1 MSPAVLDQAQKAM
14 ERVGPN
20 TNAGVLHK
28 SGLASTKTSID
39 EPFRSNFPYHF
50 SVDNLLEPIW

>member
-14 ERVGPN
+14 VRFGPT

-28 SGLASTKTSID
+28 SGLASTKTHID
-39 EPFRSNFPYHF
+39 EPFRSNSPYRF
-50 SVDNLLEPIW
+50 SDDDFLEPTW